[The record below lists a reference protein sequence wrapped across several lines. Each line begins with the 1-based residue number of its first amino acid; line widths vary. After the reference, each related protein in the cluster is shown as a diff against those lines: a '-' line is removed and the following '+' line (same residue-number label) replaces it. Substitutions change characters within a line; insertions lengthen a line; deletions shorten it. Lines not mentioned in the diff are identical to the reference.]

1 MQLTDGATAI
11 NKEVGV
17 VVYNNTEDSLYNGC
31 NNDSNHCELA
41 EQLYNY
47 QLWQVGWLNLRIDNV
62 KPIINCY
69 CI

>member
-47 QLWQVGWLNLRIDNV
+47 
-62 KPIINCY
+62 
-69 CI
+69 